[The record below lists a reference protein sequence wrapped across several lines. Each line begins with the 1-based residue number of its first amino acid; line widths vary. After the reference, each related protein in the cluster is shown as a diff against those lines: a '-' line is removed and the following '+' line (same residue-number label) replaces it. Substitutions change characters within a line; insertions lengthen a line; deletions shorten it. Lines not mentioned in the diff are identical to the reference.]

1 MAGGPVT
8 FGCADDGFAG
18 GFAEF
23 GVGFAA
29 APGVVLTAESALAFS
44 VLPRGAESPEPAFW
58 TTTFNA
64 SPLVAGCSTI
74 DTPFVP
80 LAPATLLPA
89 DGAAPFVVFGKVPA
103 VPATAGALAAPF
115 P

>member
-1 MAGGPVT
+1 GGPVT

-18 GFAEF
+18 AFAGFE
-23 GVGFAA
+23 VEFAA
-29 APGVVLTAESALAFS
+29 ALGVVLTAESALAFA

-64 SPLVAGCSTI
+64 SPLVLCGSTAGCSTM
-74 DTPFVP
+74 DMPFVP

-89 DGAAPFVVFGKVPA
+89 GGAAPFVVFGKAPA
-103 VPATAGALAAPF
+103 VPATAGA
-115 P
+115 

>member
-29 APGVVLTAESALAFS
+29 AFGVTLPAEFGLAFAAPP
-44 VLPRGAESPEPAFW
+44 LGAESVFC

-64 SPLVAGCSTI
+64 SPVVGGCSTI
-74 DTPFVP
+74 DMPFAP
-80 LAPATLLPA
+80 LGSTTLLPA
-89 DGAAPFVVFGKVPA
+89 GDAAPFIVFGKVPA